1 LEAVTAMDAAG
12 EAVSPTTVARRAR
25 VSRQWLYTFDE
36 ALEAIRAADA
46 ATRSTGSAV
55 PRAQAPSA
63 ASSQR
68 RIEAL
73 TDDNQRLRRRV
84 QELEQRLAA
93 MYGEWRVL
101 RDDPGSKPA
110 PSTVGSLPDRP
121 GPQG

>member
-1 LEAVTAMDAAG
+1 LEAVAALAAAG
-12 EAVSPTTVARRAR
+12 EAVSPTIVARRAR

-46 ATRSTGSAV
+46 ATRTGSAV
-55 PRAQAPSA
+55 PPAQAPSA
-63 ASSQR
+63 ASLQR

-73 TDDNQRLRRRV
+73 TDDNQRLRRRI

-121 GPQG
+121 GPQR